1 MEYLE
6 ATELQQAIGFQATAM
21 MASFTATES
30 DTQEELFQAMLDGVI
45 AETGE
50 LIDAMI
56 GAKYDVTE
64 VTANAILKRICLMI
78 SRYDV
83 YCQYARND
91 VPETVR
97 LAYEQAMKDLEK
109 IQGGRLELVADD
121 AVYDAET
128 AAGTPE
134 FTSASQYLTEQI

>member
-1 MEYLE
+1 MAYLE
-6 ATELQQAIGFQATAM
+6 ASELQQAIGWQTTAM
-21 MASFTATES
+21 MASFTATDEA
-30 DTQEELFQAMLDGVI
+30 TQEELFQAMLDGVI
-45 AETGE
+45 GETGD

-56 GAKYDVTE
+56 GAKYDVSELTG
-64 VTANAILKRICLMI
+64 NAILKRLCLMI

-83 YCQYARND
+83 YCQYARFD

-109 IQGGRLELVADD
+109 IQGGKLELVADD
-121 AVYDAET
+121 AVYDEDT

-134 FTSASQYLTEQI
+134 FTSSGQYFTETI